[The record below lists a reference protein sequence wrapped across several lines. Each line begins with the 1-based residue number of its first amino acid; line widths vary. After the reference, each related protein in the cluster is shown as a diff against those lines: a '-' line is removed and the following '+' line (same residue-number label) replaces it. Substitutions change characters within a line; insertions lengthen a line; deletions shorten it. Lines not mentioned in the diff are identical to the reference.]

1 MIEQIWKKNLNPLE
15 IPPIKLEWYHKS
27 PRNCFISNQLVTSA
41 CLLWQD
47 IISEAVNFEPEVT
60 AIMIQDLMMIIY
72 VGHAMASEI

>member
-1 MIEQIWKKNLNPLE
+1 MVSL
-15 IPPIKLEWYHKS
+15 KS
-27 PRNCFISNQLVTSA
+27 TELFHLKSTGNECMS
-41 CLLWQD
+41 LWQD

>member
-1 MIEQIWKKNLNPLE
+1 MVSL
-15 IPPIKLEWYHKS
+15 KS
-27 PRNCFISNQLVTSA
+27 TELFHLKSTGKE

-47 IISEAVNFEPEVT
+47 IISEAVNYEPEVN

>member
-1 MIEQIWKKNLNPLE
+1 MVSL
-15 IPPIKLEWYHKS
+15 KS
-27 PRNCFISNQLVTSA
+27 TELFHLKSSNECLL

-47 IISEAVNFEPEVT
+47 INSEAVNYEPEVN

>member
-1 MIEQIWKKNLNPLE
+1 MVSL
-15 IPPIKLEWYHKS
+15 KS
-27 PRNCFISNQLVTSA
+27 TELFHLKSTGNE

-47 IISEAVNFEPEVT
+47 IISEAVNYEPKVN

>member
-1 MIEQIWKKNLNPLE
+1 MVSL
-15 IPPIKLEWYHKS
+15 KS
-27 PRNCFISNQLVTSA
+27 PELFHLKSTGNE

>member
-1 MIEQIWKKNLNPLE
+1 MVSL
-15 IPPIKLEWYHKS
+15 KS
-27 PRNCFISNQLVTSA
+27 TELCHLKSTGNE

-47 IISEAVNFEPEVT
+47 IISEAVNYEPEVN

>member
-1 MIEQIWKKNLNPLE
+1 MVSL
-15 IPPIKLEWYHKS
+15 KS
-27 PRNCFISNQLVTSA
+27 TELFHLKSTGNE

-47 IISEAVNFEPEVT
+47 SEAVNYEPEVN